1 METLMILS
9 TSSMIYP
16 MTYAA
21 FTVDVDR
28 DVNVPYS
35 GRVDGVSNPIE
46 GNYSPRYESSAKGL
60 EILVGL
66 LDELGIKGTFFLEA
80 KTALVMSESVDMR
93 GLLHGHEIGCHGF
106 EHEDLTGQDTGV
118 PLTKDDIY
126 FILEGARRELGDMMG
141 EMPAG
146 FRAPYLHVG
155 ADVLDVVQEVG
166 FLYDSSLTRD
176 ISDHPVSP
184 WRLPN
189 GLVEVP
195 LATDEDEV
203 GKRIYSYLW
212 AMHEGKRKPDDYVR
226 MMRRSQGSLLVL
238 GTHSWH
244 LVETFSRGLLEPDE
258 VDIELDAVRAVIEGG
273 LDLGLEFLTV
283 EEFVRRNF
291 GR

>member
-1 METLMILS
+1 MILS
-9 TSSMIYP
+9 ISSMIDS

-28 DVNVPYS
+28 DANLPYS
-35 GRVDGVSNPIE
+35 GSVDAVSNPI
-46 GNYSPRYESSAKGL
+46 GGDYSPRFESSAKGL
-60 EILVGL
+60 ELLVDL
-66 LDELGIKGTFFLEA
+66 LDEMGIKGTFFLEA

-106 EHEDLTGQDTGV
+106 EHEDLTGEDTGV
-118 PLTKDDIY
+118 PLARDDIY

-146 FRAPYLHVG
+146 FRAPYLHMG

-166 FLYDSSLTRD
+166 FVYDSSLTRD
-176 ISDHPVSP
+176 LYDIPASP

-195 LATDEDEV
+195 LATDKDEA
-203 GKRIYSYLW
+203 GKSIYSYLW
-212 AMHEGKRKPDDYVR
+212 AMHEGKRKPDEYIR
-226 MMRRSQGSLLVL
+226 MMRRSQSGLFLL

-244 LVETFSRGLLEPDE
+244 LVETFERGLLEPIE
-258 VDIELDAVRAVIEGG
+258 VDTELDAVRAVIEGG